1 MSSRHLLV
9 LTALTTLFVGPFL
22 NEGAVGQAPRQ
33 DSLADLLLQSD
44 IEKLENRLATAP
56 RTAETIAFQGEVQ
69 YRKGRF
75 DQAEVLY
82 RSSLQ
87 MNDKTARAHFGLGK
101 LAMARMRVAE
111 ALKFFTR
118 AIELDPR
125 EPLFRF
131 YLADAHSLNKDN
143 KEAERQLQEYLKLSP
158 ADNDRV
164 SMAKA
169 ALEVAA
175 AFKGVEMGAVEA
187 PAQPA
192 PIRLQQLPILPF
204 LFAEVSIN
212 GQGPFRFLVDTGATQ
227 TIMGEKVATKLG
239 LKKIATNVMFG
250 VGGEGK
256 VEAPMFRADSIK
268 VGEVT
273 VRNIAMG
280 TMDNPLLDLI
290 MDGVL
295 GPSLLSDFVVT
306 IDYAKSQ
313 IELSKKAP
321 TTGTAIPVWCFS
333 GLLMVPVDVNG
344 KFKGNFLIDTGADS
358 TLLAYSM
365 ANELG
370 VNKNTPG
377 AVLDL
382 PIGGIGGLDDGV
394 LVVPS
399 VTLKSPFATKQYE
412 KLMAIDLSGMS
423 GLIQTE
429 LSGVIGFDALKDY
442 RVTIDYQKAELRL
455 TK

>member
-56 RTAETIAFQGEVQ
+56 RTAETVAFQGEVQ

-87 MNDKTARAHFGLGK
+87 MNDKTARSHFGLGK
-101 LAMARMRVAE
+101 LAMARMRVAD

-143 KEAERQLQEYLKLSP
+143 KEAERQLQEYLKLNP
-158 ADNDRV
+158 VDNDRV

-175 AFKGVEMGAVEA
+175 AFKGVEMGAIEA

-212 GQGPFRFLVDTGATQ
+212 GQGPFRLQ
-227 TIMGEKVATKLG
+227 
-239 LKKIATNVMFG
+239 
-250 VGGEGK
+250 
-256 VEAPMFRADSIK
+256 RAEPDR
-268 VGEVT
+268 G
-273 VRNIAMG
+273 
-280 TMDNPLLDLI
+280 
-290 MDGVL
+290 
-295 GPSLLSDFVVT
+295 
-306 IDYAKSQ
+306 
-313 IELSKKAP
+313 
-321 TTGTAIPVWCFS
+321 
-333 GLLMVPVDVNG
+333 
-344 KFKGNFLIDTGADS
+344 
-358 TLLAYSM
+358 
-365 ANELG
+365 
-370 VNKNTPG
+370 
-377 AVLDL
+377 
-382 PIGGIGGLDDGV
+382 
-394 LVVPS
+394 
-399 VTLKSPFATKQYE
+399 
-412 KLMAIDLSGMS
+412 
-423 GLIQTE
+423 
-429 LSGVIGFDALKDY
+429 
-442 RVTIDYQKAELRL
+442 
-455 TK
+455 